1 MCETYSQQRDDTNAE
16 RINARRESKTLL
28 TVDL

>member
-1 MCETYSQQRDDTNAE
+1 MCETYSQQRDHADAD